1 MALAVSG
8 KPDSRVGQRRLLR
21 PGWPLYVVFV
31 GFPFWWILG
40 MAGFIWPIVAIP
52 MLLSLFRRQRI
63 TAPPAFIL
71 WIGFM
76 VWMLFTSVE
85 LDTAGRVLGFAYR
98 SACYLSATILLLYV
112 YNSATE
118 LLETRKILWIMSV
131 FWIYVVIG
139 GFLGLMFP
147 SFSFTS
153 PVESILPR
161 SLLANDF
168 VKLMVHPTFA
178 EVQNFLG
185 FATPRPSAPFVYT
198 NDWGGAYALL
208 TPFMILA
215 LGSKLRRRFKTILVA
230 TAIAS
235 VIPVVLS
242 LNRGLWLSLGLG
254 LMYASFRL
262 ALRGR
267 ERAIVISVVSVC
279 IVTGLV
285 IFTPLKGLID
295 ERLAVGHSNNRRT
308 SLYEESIR
316 GAMASPLFGFGA
328 PRPSTWNPNA
338 PSVGTQGQLW
348 LVLFSHGFIGA
359 FFFLAFFLVT
369 FWKLRRLDLRT
380 SFWCH
385 VLLLMMLVQLPVY
398 DFLPHQFHIV
408 MLAIAVAWRERRSH
422 GFLSRPIE
430 PPLSRELVPELS
442 S

>member
-1 MALAVSG
+1 
-8 KPDSRVGQRRLLR
+8 
-21 PGWPLYVVFV
+21 
-31 GFPFWWILG
+31 
-40 MAGFIWPIVAIP
+40 
-52 MLLSLFRRQRI
+52 
-63 TAPPAFIL
+63 
-71 WIGFM
+71 M

-153 PVESILPR
+153 PVEAILPR

-285 IFTPLKGLID
+285 VFTPLKGLITSD
-295 ERLAVGHSNNRRT
+295 WRWATATIGGRLSMRSRSAARWPHRCSGSGLRGRR
-308 SLYEESIR
+308 R
-316 GAMASPLFGFGA
+316 GTRMRRPSEPRGNCGSSCSRMASSERSSSL
-328 PRPSTWNPNA
+328 PS
-338 PSVGTQGQLW
+338 
-348 LVLFSHGFIGA
+348 
-359 FFFLAFFLVT
+359 
-369 FWKLRRLDLRT
+369 
-380 SFWCH
+380 
-385 VLLLMMLVQLPVY
+385 
-398 DFLPHQFHIV
+398 
-408 MLAIAVAWRERRSH
+408 
-422 GFLSRPIE
+422 
-430 PPLSRELVPELS
+430 S